1 MVNCSI
7 FDIRRQFDDI
17 DKSILILLATRTQ
30 LSKEMAL
37 QKKSNNMP
45 VVQTEIW
52 EQQLNNRKKENDKL
66 KVDSVF
72 IDKIFSAI
80 HDESIRI
87 QNQELDN
94 LK

>member
-1 MVNCSI
+1 
-7 FDIRRQFDDI
+7 
-17 DKSILILLATRTQ
+17 
-30 LSKEMAL
+30 
-37 QKKSNNMP
+37 MP

-52 EQQLNNRKKENDKL
+52 EQQLNNRKNENDKL

-72 IDKIFSAI
+72 MDKIFSAI

-87 QNQELDN
+87 QNQELDK